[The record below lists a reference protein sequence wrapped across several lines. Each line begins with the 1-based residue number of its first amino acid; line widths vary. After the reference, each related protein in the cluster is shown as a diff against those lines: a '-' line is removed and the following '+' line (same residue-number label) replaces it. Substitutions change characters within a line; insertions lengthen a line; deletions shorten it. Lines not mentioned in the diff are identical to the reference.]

1 MNPIFVTRVIK
12 VKAKQPFL
20 ETAGANFGNISVTSF
35 MNGPHVEFVVPGN
48 SKCLFPFR

>member
-1 MNPIFVTRVIK
+1 MNPIFVTRAIK

-20 ETAGANFGNISVTSF
+20 ETVGANFGNISVTSF
-35 MNGPHVEFVVPGN
+35 MNGQRVELVVTGN